1 MPCSFPIAKEPGE
14 PAEVGTLQEYV
25 ASMRPGQPGN
35 FYEEG
40 LNALPCSQS
49 WGLLRWGFQVG

>member
-1 MPCSFPIAKEPGE
+1 M
-14 PAEVGTLQEYV
+14 GTLQEYV
-25 ASMRPGQPGN
+25 ASMRPGQPGI